1 MDSAFVKVLNEIKN
15 INDDVSQ
22 VFVFKNCKILSK
34 DNCVKEEEAN
44 KTIEA
49 FEALNNTANVID
61 GIESIT
67 IQGTNGRVDINHNN
81 DFFSTIV
88 TSREA
93 NQEKINDLTHVI
105 APAIFEKFQN
115 MLSLPA
121 QFSETNKPQPAKEI
135 VVENCQI
142 PILISSKPLETS
154 PLAIEYAEFTVDN
167 MGRLEALSISPDT
180 IKLDIVTVGRWMELF
195 GENKINTVMI
205 KVEGTEKTLE
215 CKYETSRDQKHQLCT
230 VLLSEPIQRK
240 LQTKKGSKI
249 LVKPIIQQ
257 DLEKDPL
264 KNNSLNEIVIA
275 EQPEVKIGSHSILET
290 NYSEFTVE
298 DAGRIGIITLS
309 SYAVKLNII
318 AVRNWAEIY
327 GTEKFHAVMLKD
339 PVSRK
344 TIECKYEVTKDP
356 KHERKSVSMSEPLQR
371 ELQTKKGSKILI
383 KPIIW
388 EESAKE
394 KTPQKQPE
402 VKFEKLKSSKANTII
417 VQPKNLIAIEQNFP
431 SDAFDC
437 QLMVQNVSSFGSLS
451 GSDTVHFDESLVM
464 RWKKFYGNRKI
475 NEVTVSDPFV
485 GKSVTCKFKIV
496 KDSKSKGNGHI
507 QIPTSIQKELSIK
520 EGSLVIIKPVLK

>member
-1 MDSAFVKVLNEIKN
+1 MDSAFVKVLDEIKN

-22 VFVFKNCKILSK
+22 VFVFKNYKILSK
-34 DNCVKEEEAN
+34 DDCVKEEKAN

-49 FEALNNTANVID
+49 FEAINNTANVID

-67 IQGTNGRVDINHNN
+67 IQGTNGRVDIDHNI

-88 TSREA
+88 TSKEA
-93 NQEKINDLTHVI
+93 NQEKVNTLTRVL

-115 MLSLPA
+115 MLSLQ
-121 QFSETNKPQPAKEI
+121 QFSETNRPQPAKEI
-135 VVENCQI
+135 VIENSQI
-142 PILISSKPLETS
+142 PILIPSKPLETS
-154 PLAIEYAEFTVDN
+154 PLGIEYAEFTVDN
-167 MGRLEALSISPDT
+167 MGRIEALSMSPDT
-180 IKLDIVTVGRWMELF
+180 IKLDMVTVGRWMELF

-215 CKYETSRDQKHQLCT
+215 CKYETSRDPKHQRCT
-230 VLLSEPIQRK
+230 VLMSEPIQRK

-249 LVKPIIQQ
+249 LVKPIIEQ
-257 DLEKDPL
+257 DLPKGAL
-264 KNNSLNEIVIA
+264 KNSSFNEILIE
-275 EQPEVKIGSHSILET
+275 EQPEVEIGSHSILET

-298 DAGRIGIITLS
+298 DAGRMGIITLS

-339 PVSRK
+339 LASGK

-356 KHERKSVSMSEPLQR
+356 KHERKSVSMSEPLQQR
-371 ELQTKKGSKILI
+371 LQTKKGSKILI

-388 EESAKE
+388 EESTKE
-394 KTPQKQPE
+394 KTLQKQPE
-402 VKFEKLKSSKANTII
+402 DKFEKLKPIKINKII
-417 VQPKNLIAIEQNFP
+417 EQPKNLHAIEQNFS

-451 GSDTVHFDESLVM
+451 GSDTVHFDESLVI
-464 RWKKFYGNRKI
+464 RWKKLYGDRKI

-485 GKSVTCKFKIV
+485 GKSVTCKFKIG

-520 EGSLVIIKPVLK
+520 EGSLVIIKPVLKQ